1 MSHSRHEDS
10 RSAVSGACA
19 GPCAITPGAT
29 LRVCYLMMR
38 TLVSEVW
45 PLDLSKSRRVV
56 SYVRCLADEA
66 PPSQP
71 SIFPWSLPLALR
83 LLEHFMSTSVV
94 TLPRACSTTRP
105 ASCARWWRCRC
116 YGVYAFRDDWT
127 GICNY
132 QYQNILDRFKIK
144 TLIV

>member
-45 PLDLSKSRRVV
+45 PLDLSESRRVV
-56 SYVRCLADEA
+56 SNVRCLADEA
-66 PPSQP
+66 TPSHHNT
-71 SIFPWSLPLALR
+71 FPWSLPLALKLGER
-83 LLEHFMSTSVV
+83 LLSTSMVIIS
-94 TLPRACSTTRP
+94 RSCAITRP
-105 ASCARWWRCRC
+105 ASRVEDNAEAW
-116 YGVYAFRDDWT
+116 YGVYAFAFR
-127 GICNY
+127 
-132 QYQNILDRFKIK
+132 NINIEINWFRIK
-144 TLIV
+144 TLIG

>member
-10 RSAVSGACA
+10 RSAISGACA

-45 PLDLSKSRRVV
+45 PLDFSESRRVV

-66 PPSQP
+66 TPSQHYT
-71 SIFPWSLPLALR
+71 FPWSLPLALKLGER
-83 LLEHFMSTSVV
+83 LMSTSMV
-94 TLPRACSTTRP
+94 TISRSCAITRP
-105 ASCARWWRCRC
+105 ASRVDDNAEAW
-116 YGVYAFRDDWT
+116 YGVYAFAFR
-127 GICNY
+127 
-132 QYQNILDRFKIK
+132 NINIEIIGLKSKHLLVKQIK
-144 TLIV
+144 